1 MTPMLRAGRP
11 TSPRVDSTV
20 ALDDASLEGK
30 PTAISSS
37 IDLVRH
43 LFDDNSFGE
52 VNDVVAS
59 IDQSFNATPARQAE
73 QQ

>member
-20 ALDDASLEGK
+20 AL
-30 PTAISSS
+30 ISSN
-37 IDLVRH
+37 IDLVSH

>member
-30 PTAISSS
+30 PTAISSN
-37 IDLVRH
+37 IDLVSH
-43 LFDDNSFGE
+43 LFDDSFGE
-52 VNDVVAS
+52 ANDVVAS
-59 IDQSFNATPARQAE
+59 IDPSFNATPVRQAE

>member
-20 ALDDASLEGK
+20 AL
-30 PTAISSS
+30 ISSS
-37 IDLVRH
+37 IDLVSH
-43 LFDDNSFGE
+43 LFDDSFDGG
-52 VNDVVAS
+52 NDVVAS
-59 IDQSFNATPARQAE
+59 IDPSFNATPVRQAE